1 MLILND
7 TTDRVLRI
15 KHLQELDNYKDNLLA
30 TVSHDL
36 KTPLNGLSIIANVVK
51 NSIENKEK
59 IKKNEILGKINVIV
73 EIIRHMDDMLSNQ

>member
-59 IKKNEILGKINVIV
+59 IKKNEI
-73 EIIRHMDDMLSNQ
+73 

>member
-51 NSIENKEK
+51 NSIETKEK
-59 IKKNEILGKINVIV
+59 IKKNEILGTYLLK
-73 EIIRHMDDMLSNQ
+73 

>member
-51 NSIENKEK
+51 NSIETKEK
-59 IKKNEILGKINVIV
+59 IKKNEILGT
-73 EIIRHMDDMLSNQ
+73 LLT